1 MQTWRR
7 LATAGCAILLVVGV
21 GACGDRGASQR
32 TTGPYAVGTRSLTFV
47 DKTRETPAFGDTPAL
62 PTRTV
67 VTDVWYPAA
76 GDPATPSTP
85 DAGAAKGPFPV
96 IVFNHGQQGD
106 PQQYTLAFEMWT
118 RAGYVVAAPRH
129 PLTVTGGPGG
139 HFVDDI
145 PGELG
150 DIAFVIDQ
158 VDAELGD
165 LADVDHLA
173 VAGHSSG
180 AIVAYGV
187 GFNTCCDDD
196 RVDAV
201 LVEGF
206 LKIPLDGEYTDDL
219 KGTPVM
225 FLHGTADFEYP
236 IAHAKAEFD
245 AAAPPKVFLTIDGG
259 NHSEDF
265 RVGPRA
271 ELAAQAALHF
281 FDFALKDR
289 DAALEALKGTAG
301 VEAVPK

>member
-1 MQTWRR
+1 MQIRR
-7 LATAGCAILLVVGV
+7 RWLGLGIVLLLVVGSS
-21 GACGDRGASQR
+21 ACGGISASQK

-47 DKTRETPAFGDTPAL
+47 DTARATPAFGDVPAL
-62 PTRTV
+62 PNRKL
-67 VTDVWYPAA
+67 VTDIWYPAE
-76 GDPATPSTP
+76 GDPSAATVA
-85 DAGAAKGPFPV
+85 DAPAAHGTFPL

-106 PQQYTLAFEMWT
+106 PQQYTTAFEMWT

-129 PLTVTGGPGG
+129 PITVTGGPGG

-150 DIAFVIDQ
+150 DVSFVIDHL
-158 VDAELGD
+158 VDELGD
-165 LADVDHLA
+165 LVDADHLA

-187 GFNTCCDDD
+187 GFNTCCHDD

-201 LVEGF
+201 LVEAL
-206 LKIPLDGEYTDDL
+206 LKIPLDGTYAKDL

-225 FLHGTADFEYP
+225 FLHGTADEYP
-236 IAHAKAEFD
+236 IAQAKAEF
-245 AAAPPKVFLTIDGG
+245 AAASAPKFFVTIEGG

-271 ELAAQAALHF
+271 ELAAKAALAF
-281 FDFALKDR
+281 FD
-289 DAALEALKGTAG
+289 LELKGRGSALATIRGIAG
-301 VEAVPK
+301 MEAVPG

>member
-7 LATAGCAILLVVGV
+7 LATGCAAVLVVGISS
-21 GACGDRGASQR
+21 CGNSSSASQR
-32 TTGPYAVGTRSLTFV
+32 TTGPYAVGTRTLTFV
-47 DKTRETPAFGDTPAL
+47 DETRETPAFGDAAAQ

-85 DAGAAKGPFPV
+85 DAVAAEGPFPV

-150 DIAFVIDQ
+150 DVSFVIDQ
-158 VDAELGD
+158 VDAEVGD
-165 LADVDHLA
+165 LADLDHLA

-206 LKIPLDGEYTDDL
+206 LKIPLDGEYADDL
-219 KGTPVM
+219 TGTPLM
-225 FLHGTADFEYP
+225 FLHGTADEYP
-236 IAHAKAEFD
+236 IDQAKAEFD
-245 AAAPPKVFLTIDGG
+245 AAQAPKVFFTIDGG

-271 ELAAQAALHF
+271 KLAAQAALHF

-289 DAALEALKGTAG
+289 DAALATLAGIAG
-301 VEAVPK
+301 VDVVAK